1 MASVLIAWVSDA
13 DIEAAGP
20 NKILDSRIH
29 RVVADEFY
37 AHVILL
43 GTQSKKAARQYRKWL
58 ASEVGVPIELDRVKL
73 NSEFDLVEVQEVT
86 IAALEGVRE
95 RIDEEEIEWSFLL
108 GSESP
113 IFDAVLIQLAQTR
126 YSAELLH
133 YSTRDGLRVLEM
145 RPGLPPLDR
154 KAEPASLE
162 VEPDLEKLPAANPV
176 TEELSRTARHL
187 ASLQV
192 PVLIYGEPG
201 TGREL
206 LAESMHRVSARRDST
221 FAVVD
226 CDVESAESLDRLLFG
241 EAGLLFSRCTLF
253 MESVDALPLL
263 IQAKLTRALRDSKV
277 QTRSVRARILAST
290 TFSPQAL
297 LSNNLVRAELV
308 HLLAIGIIR
317 VPSLRERGEEI
328 LQFAETILHALSSEH
343 GKALSLTPES
353 KDLIKILE
361 WPGNLR
367 ELQGTLRRAALI
379 SDSEIDVS
387 QIRESLIL
395 PLKTKQISENFQ
407 IQNVLDDTARAL
419 IQQGLEQCDGN
430 LSQTA
435 KLLGLSSYQ
444 TLANWMKR
452 LGLNS

>member
-58 ASEVGVPIELDRVKL
+58 AAEVGVPIELERVKL
-73 NSEFDLVEVQEVT
+73 NSEFDLAEVQEVT
-86 IAALEGVRE
+86 IAALDGVRE

-113 IFDAVLIQLAQTR
+113 IFDAVLIQLAQSR
-126 YSAELLH
+126 YAAELLH
-133 YSTRDGLRVLEM
+133 YSPRDGLRVLEM

-154 KAEPASLE
+154 KAEPTSLE
-162 VEPDLEKLPAANPV
+162 VEPDLEKLPAASPI

-192 PVLIYGEPG
+192 PVLIHGEPG

-221 FAVVD
+221 FAIVD

-241 EAGLLFSRCTLF
+241 ENGLLFSRCTLF
-253 MESVDALPLL
+253 LESVDALPPL
-263 IQAKLTRALRDSKV
+263 IQARMTRALRDSKV
-277 QTRSVRARILAST
+277 QTRPVRARIFAST
-290 TFSPQAL
+290 TYSPQEL
-297 LSNNLVRAELV
+297 LTNGLIRAELV
-308 HLLAIGIIR
+308 HLLAIGVIR
-317 VPSLRERGEEI
+317 VPSLHERGEEI
-328 LQFAETILHALSSEH
+328 LYFAETILQSLSTEYN
-343 GKALSLTPES
+343 KTLSLANDA
-353 KDLIKILE
+353 KDLLKVLK

-367 ELQGTLRRAALI
+367 ELQGTLRRVSLTADGEI
-379 SDSEIDVS
+379 SAV
-387 QIRESLIL
+387 QIRENLIS
-395 PLKTKQISENFQ
+395 PAQAIQIGDNFQ
-407 IQNVLDDTARAL
+407 IQTVLDDTARAF
-419 IQQGLEQCDGN
+419 IRQALEQCDGN

-435 KLLGLSSYQ
+435 RLLGLSSYQ
-444 TLANWMKR
+444 TLTNWMKR
-452 LGLNS
+452 LELNS